1 MEQNDCK
8 TPRLRRKL
16 VLQQRFNARSNQHS
30 CKSLTSYLKHLSSS
44 IIFLKMMH
52 LYVCMFFYVVDDKEE
67 NARKKTKFANHSS
80 QSK

>member
-8 TPRLRRKL
+8 NARLRKKL

-30 CKSLTSYLKHLSSS
+30 Y
-44 IIFLKMMH
+44 
-52 LYVCMFFYVVDDKEE
+52 DKEE